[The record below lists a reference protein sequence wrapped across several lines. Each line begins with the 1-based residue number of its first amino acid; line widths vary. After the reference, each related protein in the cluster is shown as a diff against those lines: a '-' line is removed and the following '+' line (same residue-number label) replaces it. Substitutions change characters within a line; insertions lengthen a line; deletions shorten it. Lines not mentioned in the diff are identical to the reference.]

1 MEKRD
6 LWYDSPLPPPLLILI
21 FKEQMSFVEKW
32 DKAFD
37 ARDRDA
43 LAALLDDEFVFVRHQ
58 SGKEIPKEDMLNMWT
73 SDGPRVVLN
82 NYRVIYENDDIVVT
96 HRFVDFPSGDKEA
109 VLGVI
114 NLKNGKGIRMETGA
128 TPMPS

>member
-1 MEKRD
+1 
-6 LWYDSPLPPPLLILI
+6 
-21 FKEQMSFVEKW
+21 MSFTEKW

-37 ARDRDA
+37 AKDRDA

-114 NLKNGKGIRMETGA
+114 NLKTVKESEWKLAQLRCLHNFNQFYNTTLILFQCLGILLGRCV
-128 TPMPS
+128 

>member
-1 MEKRD
+1 MLEKGAFWD
-6 LWYDSPLPPPLLILI
+6 DSPSPSVINLIL
-21 FKEQMSFVEKW
+21 KEQMSFTEKW
-32 DKAFD
+32 DKALD
-37 ARDRDA
+37 SRDRDA

-58 SGKEIPKEDMLNMWT
+58 SGKEISKEDMLNMWT

-128 TPMPS
+128 TPMTS

>member
-1 MEKRD
+1 MEKGD
-6 LWYDSPLPPPLLILI
+6 LWDASPSPSVINFNI
-21 FKEQMSFVEKW
+21 KGTNEFYGKW

-37 ARDRDA
+37 ARDRYT
-43 LAALLDDEFVFVRHQ
+43 LAALLDDEYVLVRHQ
-58 SGKEIPKEDMLNMWT
+58 SGKKIPKEDMLNMWT
-73 SDGPRVVLN
+73 SDGLQVVFN

-96 HRFVDFPSGDKEA
+96 HRFIDFPSGDKEA

-114 NLKNGKGIRMETGA
+114 NLKNGKRIRMETGA

>member
-1 MEKRD
+1 
-6 LWYDSPLPPPLLILI
+6 
-21 FKEQMSFVEKW
+21 MSFTEKW

-37 ARDRDA
+37 AKDRDA
-43 LAALLDDEFVFVRHQ
+43 LTALLDDEFVFVRHQ